1 MRKSA
6 FLLLRNGVWMLLLK
20 ELISHGLQLHDSWKG
35 SYIFFLRFVL
45 FIRMDS
51 SRRLSEMIR
60 IKTESCSVLWN
71 VKIVMNAEKY
81 LFNCLEYY
89 TLNPQG
95 LKMMYPTDHCRI
107 LYTPWIWDK
116 RTWLRGFACLFHMC
130 MRERGEGDN
139 LLNGKHLGKCYH
151 LFNDEAKSMCTIG
164 FRMEI
169 GGGCLPAS
177 DADAEGFV
185 RDSSAYFPQ
194 CDSETILKL
203 SSQ

>member
-1 MRKSA
+1 
-6 FLLLRNGVWMLLLK
+6 
-20 ELISHGLQLHDSWKG
+20 
-35 SYIFFLRFVL
+35 
-45 FIRMDS
+45 
-51 SRRLSEMIR
+51 
-60 IKTESCSVLWN
+60 
-71 VKIVMNAEKY
+71 
-81 LFNCLEYY
+81 
-89 TLNPQG
+89 
-95 LKMMYPTDHCRI
+95 
-107 LYTPWIWDK
+107 
-116 RTWLRGFACLFHMC
+116 MC

>member
-1 MRKSA
+1 
-6 FLLLRNGVWMLLLK
+6 
-20 ELISHGLQLHDSWKG
+20 
-35 SYIFFLRFVL
+35 
-45 FIRMDS
+45 
-51 SRRLSEMIR
+51 
-60 IKTESCSVLWN
+60 
-71 VKIVMNAEKY
+71 
-81 LFNCLEYY
+81 
-89 TLNPQG
+89 
-95 LKMMYPTDHCRI
+95 
-107 LYTPWIWDK
+107 
-116 RTWLRGFACLFHMC
+116 MC

-194 CDSETILKL
+194 CDSETILNYLHNSPSDHIHSQLHIL
-203 SSQ
+203 SLLRL